1 MTDHPEEQAAP
12 RPIFMGCA
20 LALMAIVAAVAL
32 IGGCIV
38 FAESGANDGTVN
50 LRDARSYAPGSIE
63 YSGDGNF
70 FIVRT
75 LDGKFVI
82 LSDLDAA
89 NRANQAQRCRVSRVG
104 PEDPA
109 IAGLLN
115 QYKTR
120 ISPEAGG
127 ATTLFRESCNNAVYD
142 FLGTRVDSDGPNL
155 ERLGST
161 TNDRGLLVVDT
172 RDRTCTERT
181 TTVLR
186 DEVVCPD

>member
-1 MTDHPEEQAAP
+1 MTDYPQDQAAP
-12 RPIFMGCA
+12 RPVFMGCA
-20 LALMAIVAAVAL
+20 LALVSVVAAVAL

-38 FAESGANDGTVN
+38 FAESGANDGTVT

-63 YSGDGNF
+63 YSGEGNF

-75 LDGKFVI
+75 LDGAFVI

-104 PEDPA
+104 ADDPA

-115 QYKTR
+115 QYRSR

-127 ATTLFRESCNNAVYD
+127 ATSLFRETCNNAVYD
-142 FLGTRVDSDGPNL
+142 FLGIRLDQDGPNL
-155 ERLGST
+155 DRLSSAV
-161 TNDRGLLVVDT
+161 NDRRLLVVDT
-172 RDRTCTERT
+172 RGRTCTERT
-181 TTVLR
+181 AESMSR
-186 DEVVCPD
+186 EVDCPD